1 MSFVMNRIS
10 LALLICAL
18 HSGLVLAQAAT
29 APAPNATK
37 SQALIVDSRDAYER
51 VAALKALFAEVDA
64 KIKAVRGRYESAAQ
78 PLQQS
83 LEALKNSGQKPEEM
97 RKQKAQLLLKL
108 ADLQKLA
115 SLEQQQIGRANEKA
129 LAEFDTQ
136 MLAIA
141 LELQTERGAKA
152 VLQAQDLL
160 YYRADCPCNVTEEIY
175 QRINARLPKL
185 VLKL

>member
-10 LALLICAL
+10 LVFLICAL
-18 HSGLVLAQAAT
+18 HSGIVLAQVSAAS
-29 APAPNATK
+29 AAKPI
-37 SQALIVDSRDAYER
+37 ALIVDSRDAYER
-51 VAALKALFAEVDA
+51 VAALKALFAEVDV
-64 KIKAVRGRYESAAQ
+64 KIRAVRGRYESAAQ
-78 PLQQS
+78 PLQKS
-83 LEALKNSGQKPEEM
+83 LEALKNSGLKPEDT

-115 SLEQQQIGRANEKA
+115 SVEQQQIGRANEKA
-129 LAEFDTQ
+129 LAQFDQQ

-175 QRINARLPKL
+175 KRINARLPKL